1 MKEILA
7 ASVATTLL
15 VVGSSISVGY
25 TRPSQLE
32 SAYTIEFRE
41 RSVNMATGQFKE
53 FKKTYARRSDGSVV
67 AMQWNKFPSDDREY
81 AWKVI
86 DLIPER
92 KTVSVAEQ
100 IEAVST
106 MYWFPKRAN
115 VSNLMPLEG
124 SDFER
129 TGTDIYLGCEI
140 VKSGHEDKKLRI
152 TRWRA
157 PALGNVILRDEW
169 AFKKDDGSIG
179 SITDKIALDIKPG
192 EPAAS
197 LFEIPP
203 NYREL
208 LPSQLADETKL
219 KYYNQH
225 VRDISAYYITDQ
237 RYLNSQRYKP
247 RQ

>member
-1 MKEILA
+1 MA
-7 ASVATTLL
+7 R
-15 VVGSSISVGY
+15 ISLFLGLSLFDEY
-25 TRPSQLE
+25 AWPSQVDN
-32 SAYTIEFRE
+32 AYTIEFRE
-41 RSVNMATGQFKE
+41 RSVNMTTGQSTE
-53 FKKTYARRSDGSVV
+53 LKKTYARRSDGSAVS
-67 AMQWNKFPSDDREY
+67 AQWNKFPSDDREY

-129 TGTDIYLGCEI
+129 TGTDIYLGFEI
-140 VKSGHEDKKLRI
+140 VKSGREDNKLKI

-169 AFKKDDGSIG
+169 AFKKDDGSIA
-179 SITDKIALDIKPG
+179 SITEKIVTDIKLG

-197 LFEIPP
+197 LFNIPSH
-203 NYREL
+203 YREL
-208 LPSQLADETKL
+208 KPSQQADETKL
-219 KYYNQH
+219 KYYNEH
-225 VRDISAYYITDQ
+225 VRDISAYHNADQ

-247 RQ
+247 RE

>member
-1 MKEILA
+1 MKQVLHFSAATIL
-7 ASVATTLL
+7 LG
-15 VVGSSISVGY
+15 VGSCMLVGY
-25 TRPSQLE
+25 VQPSQLE

-41 RSVNMATGQFKE
+41 RSVNMATGQSAE
-53 FKKTYARRSDGSVV
+53 FKKTYARRSDGSAVSV
-67 AMQWNKFPSDDREY
+67 QWNKFPGDDREY

-129 TGTDIYLGCEI
+129 TGTDVYLEFEI
-140 VKSGHEDKKLRI
+140 VKSGREDKKLRI

-169 AFKKDDGSIG
+169 AFKKDDGSIA
-179 SITDKIALDIKPG
+179 SITEKIAIDIKPG

-197 LFEIPP
+197 LFEIPS

-208 LPSQLADETKL
+208 MPSQQADETKL

-247 RQ
+247 RK